1 MNSFGFGWTQC
12 KQNYTPP
19 FGYQAM
25 YNSFQFKNAQTLQGS
40 PIQGKYDTYDGSGYV
55 YEMRGQLSYI
65 QGNLSLLKEMNWI
78 DRQTRAVFVEFSTY
92 NPNINLIMVTTILI
106 EFLSSGSILVT
117 PRFDTVNLFSD
128 IGGWLSFKTICEICF
143 YIFIGYSII
152 IEIRKCIKMGIKR
165 YLTEFWNLIEL
176 AIITTACISFV
187 MTILRLIAANAVLDF
202 FRTTG
207 GYGYI
212 KLQTVNGYNQ
222 ILTYCLGLCAS
233 IGAIKLLKMLR
244 FNQNI
249 TILGLTLKRC
259 FEELAS
265 FSVVFF
271 IIWISFVQI
280 MYLIFNQNLE
290 GYSSLIK
297 SMESAFEIMIGKF
310 SALPFMQ
317 SNSILGP
324 IIVSAYNSV
333 ILFFALNIFI
343 SIIIDSFDKVRGEA
357 KLDPEKFGFLNHI
370 LDKFKC
376 LFRKK
381 DNNSAYI
388 EYKSHLDILPSRI
401 DNVIDY
407 LIRVKYFLIILF
419 ITTVVSPRLRF

>member
-1 MNSFGFGWTQC
+1 VKNFGFGWTQFL
-12 KQNYTPP
+12 QNYTPP

-25 YNSFQFKNAQTLQGS
+25 YNSFQYKNADTLQGS
-40 PIQGKYDTYDGSGYV
+40 PIQGKFDTYDGSGYV

-117 PRFDTVNLFSD
+117 PRFDTVNLFSN

-143 YIFIGYSII
+143 YTFICYSMIMEII
-152 IEIRKCIKMGIKR
+152 KCIKVGLKR

-187 MTILRLIAANAVLDF
+187 MTILRSIAANVVLDF

-222 ILTYCLGLCAS
+222 VLTYCLGLCAS

-244 FNQNI
+244 FNQNL

-259 FEELAS
+259 FVELAS
-265 FSVVFF
+265 FSMVFF

-290 GYSSLIK
+290 DYSSLIK
-297 SMESAFEIMIGKF
+297 SMASAFEIMIGKF
-310 SALPFMQ
+310 SALQFMQ
-317 SNSILGP
+317 SNYFILGP

-343 SIIIDSFDKVRGEA
+343 SIIIDSFDKVRAEA
-357 KLDPEKFGFLNHI
+357 KIDPEKFGFLNHI

-381 DNNSAYI
+381 INGSTYKD
-388 EYKSHLDILPSRI
+388 YKSHMDILPSRI

-407 LIRVKYFLIILF
+407 LIRV
-419 ITTVVSPRLRF
+419 

>member
-1 MNSFGFGWTQC
+1 VKNFGFGWTQFI
-12 KQNYTPP
+12 QNYTPP

-25 YNSFQFKNAQTLQGS
+25 YNSFQYKNADTLQGS
-40 PIQGKYDTYDGSGYV
+40 PIKGKYDTYDGSGYV

-92 NPNINLIMVTTILI
+92 NPNINLMMVTTILI

-117 PRFDTVNLFSD
+117 PRFDTVNLFSN

-143 YIFIGYSII
+143 YIFIGYSMI
-152 IEIRKCIKMGIKR
+152 IEIIKCIKVGLKR

-187 MTILRLIAANAVLDF
+187 MTILRLIAANVVLDF

-244 FNQNI
+244 FNQNL

-259 FEELAS
+259 FVELAS
-265 FSVVFF
+265 FSMVFF

-297 SMESAFEIMIGKF
+297 SMASAFEIMIGKF

-317 SNSILGP
+317 SNYFILGP

-343 SIIIDSFDKVRGEA
+343 SIIIDSFEKVRAEA
-357 KLDPEKFGFLNHI
+357 KIDPEKFGFLNHI

-381 DNNSAYI
+381 KNGSTYKD
-388 EYKSHLDILPSRI
+388 YKSHMDILPSRI

-407 LIRVKYFLIILF
+407 LIRVTYYF
-419 ITTVVSPRLRF
+419 T